1 MGSDDAVSIVAVREV
16 FCYNESISVEKARLV
31 CENERGTFF
40 YNQRCA
46 ADIRLYCRW
55 NCDGSESA
63 DICTYGRPSAGRYP
77 RADGAGSGD
86 FSAVFRMDVP
96 YGRLYLALNAF
107 PILLAV
113 RKIGKKF
120 TAYSCITIGVV
131 TILTELLP
139 TTTITYDT
147 LLISIF
153 GGIINGAAISMA
165 LLAGATKAERT
176 LSPFTCLSGI
186 DGRVQL
192 CSGI

>member
-1 MGSDDAVSIVAVREV
+1 
-16 FCYNESISVEKARLV
+16 
-31 CENERGTFF
+31 
-40 YNQRCA
+40 
-46 ADIRLYCRW
+46 
-55 NCDGSESA
+55 
-63 DICTYGRPSAGRYP
+63 
-77 RADGAGSGD
+77 
-86 FSAVFRMDVP
+86 MDVP